1 MIQKGSP
8 YLEDTNHI
16 LELALQMGLIQS
28 LYDKT
33 ISNAA
38 GSNFTRCRT
47 WHDIEASHGANNPNI
62 ILEFEEIR
70 GMLLTLAIGLCASLF
85 IFMGEILTPVIQRSG
100 MSPLLRDQELPPDQK
115 WKSTG
120 FRRSKGG
127 PIQAMTPVEP

>member
-8 YLEDTNHI
+8 YLEDTNLI
-16 LELALQMGLIQS
+16 LQQALQMGLIKS

-62 ILEFEEIR
+62 ILGIEEIR
-70 GMLLTLAIGLCASLF
+70 GMLLMLFIGLCASLF
-85 IFMGEILTPVIQRSG
+85 IFMGEILIPVIQRSG
-100 MSPLLRDQELPPDQK
+100 MSPLLQDRELLPI
-115 WKSTG
+115 
-120 FRRSKGG
+120 RSEVPLAFGDPKEVLFK
-127 PIQAMTPVEP
+127 P